1 MRLEINYRKKTG
13 KITNTWMLNTMV
25 LNNQEITEEIK
36 EERKKNTRK
45 SGNENMIP
53 LKPMGCIKRS
63 FKMEV
68 HSHRI
73 LPVET
78 HKSFKYMT

>member
-25 LNNQEITEEIK
+25 LNNQEITEGIK

-45 SGNENMIP
+45 
-53 LKPMGCIKRS
+53 KWQ
-63 FKMEV
+63 
-68 HSHRI
+68 
-73 LPVET
+73 
-78 HKSFKYMT
+78 